1 MPNETVSVT
10 DALSLIADKLE
21 TNKKYSVGS
30 FWEFTRD
37 VWSQGFDH
45 PEYFKAWHVATICED
60 IEECLENGKHY
71 VGILPRAHFKSTILG
86 HAFSVWR
93 MLKMGTNANILYLS
107 YSDTNKDKYSFLGL
121 ACKTSKMYVR
131 LKTESRYRV

>member
-1 MPNETVSVT
+1 MPDETVSVA

-45 PEYFKAWHVATICED
+45 PEYFKAWHVSLLAED
-60 IEECLENGKHY
+60 IEECLETGLNY
-71 VGILPRAHFKSTILG
+71 VGVLPRGHFKSTILG

-93 MLKMGTNANILYLS
+93 LLKAPRDMSILSFSFIVSLS
-107 YSDTNKDKYSFLGL
+107 
-121 ACKTSKMYVR
+121 V
-131 LKTESRYRV
+131 